1 MSKIIKKLVLSTPR
15 APQAIGP
22 YSQAI
27 LVDKTIYVSG
37 QLGLRAD
44 TMKLV
49 EGGVAK
55 ETRQALF
62 NLGHILQ
69 LADCTYDHVVKTTV
83 LLEDINDF
91 EVVNRVYEDSS
102 RARSLP
108 GLLFKWQLCQGEER
122 WK

>member
-1 MSKIIKKLVLSTPR
+1 MLKIIKKLVLSTQM

-49 EGGVAK
+49 EGG
-55 ETRQALF
+55 
-62 NLGHILQ
+62 G
-69 LADCTYDHVVKTTV
+69 
-83 LLEDINDF
+83 
-91 EVVNRVYEDSS
+91 
-102 RARSLP
+102 
-108 GLLFKWQLCQGEER
+108 CQGSQASSLQHWAYPPVGELYL
-122 WK
+122 